1 MNATVP
7 TRPSA
12 PAGPPPIPFNGR
24 LACGLLGILIGAM
37 VAGLNNRVPGLTL
50 ADIRGAQGWDADA
63 SSWLSTVYSA
73 GELVAMPF
81 ASWFAITFSLRRFHM
96 WMTAWVVILAL
107 VIPFVHSLPLLLV
120 LRALQGV
127 FSGTLIP
134 LLMMAALRF
143 LPTPIRLHGLALYA
157 MTATFAPNVAVW
169 LAAFCVDRLAD
180 WRWVYWSIIP
190 LGLAAMA
197 LVFWGIPKMPLALP
211 RARQANWLGMALGV
225 CGLSLLVVAMDQ
237 GVRLEWLHSSVIR
250 ASLLGG
256 VTLTALFLV
265 SEWIHPAPFMKL
277 QLLQRRNLGLG
288 FTIFF
293 CLLVTMSTGVAL
305 PTNTLA
311 HLQTFRMAQL
321 APLGLAIGLPQ
332 LVLGPAVALLLYQRW
347 VDARYLFSLGLVC
360 IAVACW
366 MAADITSEWMVSE
379 LVVAQVL
386 QAMGQPM
393 AVISLLFLATS
404 VVQPMEGPSV
414 AGTVNTLRALGTIF
428 SGALV
433 GQILTVRS
441 TFHGDMLLDNAGE
454 WLSTHAADTSAF
466 SGLSSWVGEQASV
479 LATADIYRLFA
490 VIAVLLIPLV
500 LSLKHIPAPLTQPV
514 TPAPQPGAAH

>member
-1 MNATVP
+1 V
-7 TRPSA
+7 
-12 PAGPPPIPFNGR
+12 
-24 LACGLLGILIGAM
+24 
-37 VAGLNNRVPGLTL
+37 
-50 ADIRGAQGWDADA
+50 
-63 SSWLSTVYSA
+63 
-73 GELVAMPF
+73 
-81 ASWFAITFSLRRFHM
+81 
-96 WMTAWVVILAL
+96 
-107 VIPFVHSLPLLLV
+107 LLV
-120 LRALQGV
+120 LRALHGV

-157 MTATFAPNVAVW
+157 MTATFAPNVGVW
-169 LAAFCVDRLAD
+169 LAALCVDQLAD

-190 LGLAAMA
+190 PGLIAMA
-197 LVFWGIPKMPLALP
+197 LVYWGIPKMPLALP
-211 RARQANWLGMALGV
+211 RARQANWLGMALGM
-225 CGLSLLVVAMDQ
+225 CGLSLLVVALDQ
-237 GVRLEWLHSSVIR
+237 GVRLEWLHSPVIR

-256 VTLTALFLV
+256 VALTALFLA

-332 LVLGPAVALLLYQRW
+332 LLLGPAVALLLYQRW

-360 IAVACW
+360 IALACW

-379 LVVAQVL
+379 LVWMQVL
-386 QAMGQPM
+386 QAIGQPM
-393 AVISLLFLATS
+393 AVVSLLFLATS

-428 SGALV
+428 SGALIS
-433 GQILTVRS
+433 QLMTVRG
-441 TFHGDMLLDNAGE
+441 TFHADMLLDNAGQ
-454 WLSTHAADTSAF
+454 WLGSHGGDTSAI
-466 SGLSSWVGEQASV
+466 SGLGSLVGEQASV
-479 LATADIYRLFA
+479 LSTADIYRLFA

-500 LSLKHIPAPLTQPV
+500 LSLKYIPAPLTQPV